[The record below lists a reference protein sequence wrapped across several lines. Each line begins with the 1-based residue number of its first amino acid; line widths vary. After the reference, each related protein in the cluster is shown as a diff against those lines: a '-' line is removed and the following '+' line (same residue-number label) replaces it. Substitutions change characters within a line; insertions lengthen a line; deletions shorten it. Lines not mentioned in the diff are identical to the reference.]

1 MEIDSIP
8 TNPEETEQIDSFDAT
23 RPLDLLPNV
32 SASALEEGQIP
43 DSSPQPPSESSGAT
57 PQTLDKGK
65 EKAVEDDWAT
75 VQQVTAVITDDQDRR
90 DDWGSGWGNNDR
102 AASPAALQAT
112 ATTTK
117 KTTNV
122 AWANSVQSVAEKSS
136 SGGWGSWGT
145 NSGWG
150 SPIPARTAGAGEWGD
165 VPPAAAPA
173 PGSTT
178 TPTTASTSTWG
189 STSTTNYARFED
201 RSEGGLERGRGRG
214 KGHGRGRG
222 RGRDRDRDWGDLG
235 GFGKRDEPYL
245 RDQPPNKSF
254 NQPVTSF
261 SNPDSGWGARSG
273 RNNWTNE
280 TSTTRR
286 YQQEVQLAGS
296 NCPLLRADL
305 QG

>member
-8 TNPEETEQIDSFDAT
+8 TNPEETEHIDSFDAT
-23 RPLDLLPNV
+23 RPLDLVPNV

-43 DSSPQPPSESSGAT
+43 DSSPRPPSESR
-57 PQTLDKGK
+57 TLDKGK
-65 EKAVEDDWAT
+65 AKAVEDDWAT
-75 VQQVTAVITDDQDRR
+75 VRQVTAVITDDQDRR

-102 AASPAALQAT
+102 VASPVALQAT
-112 ATTTK
+112 ATTTE

-122 AWANSVQSVAEKSS
+122 AWVNSVRSAAEKSS
-136 SGGWGSWGT
+136 SRGWGSWGT

-165 VPPAAAPA
+165 VPSAA

-189 STSTTNYARFED
+189 STSTTKYARFED

-222 RGRDRDRDWGDLG
+222 RGRERDWGDLS

-245 RDQPPNKSF
+245 RDQLPTKAF

-261 SNPDSGWGARSG
+261 SNPDSGWGARTG

-280 TSTTRR
+280 TPTTQR
-286 YQQEVQLAGS
+286 YQQEVQWGGS
-296 NCPLLRADL
+296 NCPLLCADL